1 MQSYTSFLK
10 TFSHTLKYPRQEKR
24 SAIQLDAFGI
34 HFRKN
39 GILSEKKTSG
49 IIFTKNHLGPT
60 ARPHPSLSW
69 SDVTA
74 KARVISLSLPSGCL
88 VLYPSPLWLSV
99 GFAFRADH
107 PSQTWCQKQ
116 VLGQLNNAY
125 TIVKLLY
132 KLLHCSNRYGTK
144 IFVES
149 ALYTY
154 FPCEK
159 GRQPLADLFLEI
171 LSYT

>member
-1 MQSYTSFLK
+1 MKYLADLYTELVTVWFKFWFNSCLGCFAVIYILPQN
-10 TFSHTLKYPRQEKR
+10 LQPYPKISSPREEKR
-24 SAIQLDAFGI
+24 NPTWCFWHTFQKEWNII
-34 HFRKN
+34 W
-39 GILSEKKTSG
+39 KKASG

-125 TIVKLLY
+125 TIMKLLY
-132 KLLHCSNRYGTK
+132 NYS
-144 IFVES
+144 
-149 ALYTY
+149 
-154 FPCEK
+154 
-159 GRQPLADLFLEI
+159 
-171 LSYT
+171 